1 MSKKKVSNLSSDGIE
16 FVFEDQQYTDLTSN
30 LELSNITTDQIRA
43 ALNRA
48 PSKYMYWSH
57 LLADVNS
64 KIRAAD
70 AEYDYWYATVYS
82 EIDSEEPKKT
92 EGWKKGRIILNNASD
107 WKKRI
112 KRKSDL
118 LLVKDKV
125 SALVNAY
132 EMQSRTL
139 QTVAGLLRAEME
151 LSG

>member
-1 MSKKKVSNLSSDGIE
+1 MSKKKVSSLSLESVD
-16 FVFEDQQYTDLTSN
+16 FVFEDQKYTDLTSN

-48 PSKYMYWSH
+48 PSKYIYWSH

-64 KIRAAD
+64 KIRASD
-70 AEYDYWYATVYS
+70 AEYDYWYAEVYS

-92 EGWKKGRIILNNASD
+92 EAWKKGRIILNHVSD
-107 WKKRI
+107 WRKRM
-112 KRKSDL
+112 KRKSSL

-132 EMQSRTL
+132 EMQARTL

>member
-1 MSKKKVSNLSSDGIE
+1 MAKKKVSALSSESVD
-16 FVFEDQQYTDLTSN
+16 FVFDDQQYTDLTSN
-30 LELSNITTDQIRA
+30 LELSDITTDQIRA

-48 PSKYMYWSH
+48 PAKYIYWSH

-64 KIRAAD
+64 KVRASD
-70 AEYDYWYATVYS
+70 AEYEYWYANVYS
-82 EIDSEEPKKT
+82 AIDSEDPKKT
-92 EGWKKGRIILNNASD
+92 EGWKKSRIILNNTSD

-112 KRKSDL
+112 KRRSDL

-151 LSG
+151 LSN